1 MLLCTLF
8 ILYIYT
14 IHTTTTTTTTIG
26 PSGVH
31 HLRDPGGRLPVR
43 QGAPRGPQGRGHRLP
58 QQHPGACARALR
70 TGRAQSSAGED

>member
-1 MLLCTLF
+1 MYVH
-8 ILYIYT
+8 YIYYILT
-14 IHTTTTTTTTIG
+14 LYTQTTTTIG
-26 PSGVH
+26 SCGVH

-70 TGRAQSSAGED
+70 TRRAQGSA